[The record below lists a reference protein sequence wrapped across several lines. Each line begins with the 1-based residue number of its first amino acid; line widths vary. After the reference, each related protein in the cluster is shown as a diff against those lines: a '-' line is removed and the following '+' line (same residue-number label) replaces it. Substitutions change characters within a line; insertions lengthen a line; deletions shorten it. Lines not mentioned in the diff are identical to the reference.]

1 MAILQCS
8 SHCAADPWFN
18 MAFDEAML
26 GDVAR
31 RPEIIHLRLY
41 TWLPGAIT
49 IGVNQEVARAVRLNR
64 LGETPLLRR
73 ITGGR
78 AVYHDPAELTY
89 SVALNLDNP
98 ILSDWQTSVQDVYLR
113 LAEGLQQFLGRMGL
127 SAQIVRR
134 SAGMRSN
141 KTDQI
146 TAPCFESVARYE
158 LTVDGG
164 KILASAQ
171 RQVGRAILQHG
182 SIKLQGLAGHPA
194 LPGGGNLTVSAAQ
207 PIEPAHLGRLS
218 TQLRETFLNWFGIPD
233 VSHTQDDSLLDGLEA
248 RLTLVRSEPL
258 ARRVP
263 VER

>member
-1 MAILQCS
+1 
-8 SHCAADPWFN
+8 

-31 RPEIIHLRLY
+31 HPETLHLRLY
-41 TWLPGAIT
+41 TWSPGAIT
-49 IGVNQEVARAVRLNR
+49 IGVNQEIARAVRLNR
-64 LGETPLLRR
+64 LGDTPLLRR

-78 AVYHDPAELTY
+78 AVYHDPGELTY

-98 ILSDWQTSVQDVYLR
+98 ILADWQTSVQEVYLR
-113 LAEGLQQFLGRMGL
+113 LAEGLRIFLGGMGL

-134 SAGMRSN
+134 SVGIRLDKA
-141 KTDQI
+141 DQI

-194 LPGGGNLTVSAAQ
+194 LPGGVHSTVSDAQ
-207 PIEPAHLGRLS
+207 PIEQAHLGRLS
-218 TQLRETFLNWFGIPD
+218 TQFRKTFLDWFGIPD
-233 VSHTQDDSLLDGLEA
+233 VSHTQDDRSLEGLEA
-248 RLTLVRSEPL
+248 RLTLVRSKPL
-258 ARRVP
+258 SKRVP

>member
-8 SHCAADPWFN
+8 SHCGTDPWFN

-26 GDVAR
+26 GDVMCH
-31 RPEIIHLRLY
+31 PDTLHLRLY
-41 TWLPGAIT
+41 TWSPGAIT
-49 IGVNQEVARAVRLNR
+49 IGANQEIARAVRLDL
-64 LGETPLLRR
+64 LGDTPLLRR

-78 AVYHDPAELTY
+78 AVYHDPGELTY

-98 ILSDWQTSVQDVYLR
+98 ILSDWQASVQEVYLR
-113 LAEGLQQFLGRMGL
+113 LAEGLRQFLGRMGL

-134 SAGMRSN
+134 SAGIRLD
-141 KTDQI
+141 KADLI

-182 SIKLQGLAGHPA
+182 SIKLQGLVGHPA
-194 LPGGGNLTVSAAQ
+194 LPGAGYSTVSAAQ
-207 PIEPAHLGRLS
+207 PIELVHLGSLS
-218 TQLRETFLNWFGIPD
+218 TQFRETFLDWFGIPD
-233 VSHTQDDSLLDGLEA
+233 VSHTQDNWSLEGLDA
-248 RLTLVRSEPL
+248 RLALVRSEPL
-258 ARRVP
+258 AKRVP